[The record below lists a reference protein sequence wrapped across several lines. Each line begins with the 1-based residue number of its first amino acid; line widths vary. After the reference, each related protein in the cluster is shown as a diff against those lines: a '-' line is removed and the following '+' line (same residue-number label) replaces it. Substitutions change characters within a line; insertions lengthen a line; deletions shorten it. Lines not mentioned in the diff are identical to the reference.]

1 MSAEEGSSN
10 SSRGLA
16 VAEPEN
22 ALTDDTEEEEGGGGD
37 NDEGWNEWVEDDSR
51 LPAVQCLLSSG
62 SAGSVEDA
70 LARDKEAFAFDL
82 RQFLTTHGLDY
93 VGFVRVVNFIRSS
106 RAAGTEPGAIAA
118 QLSDPQALA
127 AVLSDDRHLHMVLQ
141 NDRLVYEGAEI
152 VLPPDEDEEDE
163 NDSDGV
169 AEDVGRAEGD
179 SDDSN
184 DSDDDA
190 LGMGGLDVGAS
201 IGKEQEQN
209 VDTGLASA
217 REAQL
222 QKQLRRLA
230 AENKQLVQELV
241 ETKAAVARFVAGTAA
256 ATATAAAT
264 GPAAGATKSGEEGE
278 AAGGAAASR
287 QRPPGS
293 ISARGRRDN
302 DTYYFDSYSA
312 TAIHREMLSD
322 SVRTSA
328 YRDAILGNPSLFTGK
343 VVLDVGCGTGI
354 LSLFAA
360 KAGARRVI
368 GVDMSTMTSTAQAV
382 ADRNGFGDVI
392 TIVRGKAEEV
402 DLPLAPGEKVDI
414 IISEW
419 MGYALLY
426 ECMLQS
432 VLVARDRFLA
442 PGGTVLPNKTTI
454 VLEVADERPGT
465 GPLDFW
471 DQVYGFDLSPVRQRV
486 RVDVQEPLVNVL
498 PASRVA
504 SSRCAV
510 HTFDCVSMRA
520 DDVDVDWAPFSVT
533 LSREPV
539 GQGLAFVVL
548 SFDTLFDADGGCTEN
563 AVEFRTDPASKT
575 THWVQTLLRL
585 PEPVAGLHAGDVVSG
600 QIQLRRNA
608 VNPRELDIALRGFPQ
623 PDSILYYHMH

>member
-1 MSAEEGSSN
+1 M
-10 SSRGLA
+10 
-16 VAEPEN
+16 
-22 ALTDDTEEEEGGGGD
+22 
-37 NDEGWNEWVEDDSR
+37 EDDSR
-51 LPAVQCLLSSG
+51 LPPVQCLLSSG
-62 SAGSVEDA
+62 TAESVEEA

-82 RQFLTTHGLDY
+82 RQFSETHRLDY

-106 RAAGTEPGAIAA
+106 RAAGTEPAAIVA
-118 QLSDPQALA
+118 QLSQPPPAVA
-127 AVLSDDRHLHMVLQ
+127 AMLSGDQHLHMVLQ
-141 NDRLVYEGAEI
+141 NDRLVYEGAEV
-152 VLPPDEDEEDE
+152 VLPSDEDDEEE
-163 NDSDGV
+163 E
-169 AEDVGRAEGD
+169 AAAAA
-179 SDDSN
+179 DDDDDDDN
-184 DSDDDA
+184 DDA
-190 LGMGGLDVGAS
+190 LGMGGLDVGAAT
-201 IGKEQEQN
+201 GREQ
-209 VDTGLASA
+209 DDAGLAAA

-222 QKQLRRLA
+222 QQQLQRLA
-230 AENKQLVQELV
+230 AINKQLVQELV
-241 ETKAAVARFVAGTAA
+241 ETKAAVARFVTGTAVAAARPAGTIDSS
-256 ATATAAAT
+256 AT
-264 GPAAGATKSGEEGE
+264 EG
-278 AAGGAAASR
+278 AASR
-287 QRPPGS
+287 RPAS
-293 ISARGRRDN
+293 SARGHRDN

-312 TAIHREMLSD
+312 TTIHREMLSD

-328 YRDAILGNPSLFTGK
+328 YRDAILGNPSLFAGK

-368 GVDMSTMTSTAQAV
+368 GVDMSTMTTTAQAV

-504 SSRCAV
+504 SSRCKV
-510 HTFDCVSMRA
+510 HTFDCVTMGAS
-520 DDVDVDWAPFSVT
+520 DVDVDWTPFSVT
-533 LSREPV
+533 LSRDPV

-548 SFDTLFDADGGCTEN
+548 SFDTLFDTDGGCTEN
-563 AVEFRTDPASKT
+563 TVEFRTDPASKT

-585 PEPVAGLHAGDVVSG
+585 PEPVTGLRSGDVVSG
-600 QIQLRRNA
+600 HIQLRRNA
-608 VNPRELDIALRGFPQ
+608 VNPRELDIALRGLPH